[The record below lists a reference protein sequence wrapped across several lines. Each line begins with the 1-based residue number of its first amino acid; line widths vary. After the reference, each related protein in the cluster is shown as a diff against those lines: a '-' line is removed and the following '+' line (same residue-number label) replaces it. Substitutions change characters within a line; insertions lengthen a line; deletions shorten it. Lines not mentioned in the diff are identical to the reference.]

1 MCSSPFV
8 CILGHDSNDARSRV
22 TWFGGCFFFEMMF
35 SVSCVLVIL
44 KFAMMSMFEQG
55 YSGNFKLK

>member
-1 MCSSPFV
+1 MIVAMPGV
-8 CILGHDSNDARSRV
+8 GLPGLGV
-22 TWFGGCFFFEMMF
+22 GFFFEMMF